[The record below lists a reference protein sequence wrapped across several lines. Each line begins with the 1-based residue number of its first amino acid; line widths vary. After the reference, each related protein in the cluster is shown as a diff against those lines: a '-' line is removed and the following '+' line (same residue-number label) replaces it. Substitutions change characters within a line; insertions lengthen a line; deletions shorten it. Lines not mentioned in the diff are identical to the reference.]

1 MSPTLWELLGERAW
15 LACAVL
21 AHNLVDWTQMLGELK
36 LEDHRPAVAGTM
48 RTGIIAV
55 PGGLVNRS
63 GMMTLRAPSRLPWR
77 ASFQVALEK
86 IRAIPLAV
94 T

>member
-1 MSPTLWELLGERAW
+1 
-15 LACAVL
+15 
-21 AHNLVDWTQMLGELK
+21 
-36 LEDHRPAVAGTM
+36 M
-48 RTGIIAV
+48 RTRIIAV

-77 ASFQVALEK
+77 ASFQAALEK